1 MTTTSLLLSSKKTHY
16 LPKRKG
22 YSVYRYVVLIVLLL
36 QSIFLKLNA
45 QTTFI
50 VDYVPP
56 ETNVKDTLYLSGSF
70 NNWNPADKNYVFQLQ
85 ENGNY
90 VLANKQFHNSSW
102 ISYKITR
109 GNWETVEVQKNGQ
122 PLNVRKHSFTSSKP
136 ETVTLQVAGW
146 ADQLKKE
153 KTNRIVLQVV
163 DLPNNTPPNTSL
175 FVCGNFNG
183 WVPGDE
189 RYKLQDIGN
198 GIHQISIPVYGNR
211 IEYKYTR
218 GNWLTVEG
226 NSYGRPRPNRV
237 LDVNILST
245 KTLIK
250 DSIAFWEDQSYGI
263 FNPYTLVLVLTAL
276 QGFFLI
282 FIINSNQN
290 NNKWAN
296 QALSIL
302 IFVISFTLIAR
313 VVIYDRVI
321 YTNYPKLSL
330 LTDLVFFLY
339 APTLLIYIKRLL
351 HHAKK
356 SIWQYWPHFLPFLL
370 QCIVYVTFF
379 FKPTHT
385 FIEQNL
391 FQSMDSPP
399 YAVYEVIVVLALAFN
414 IWYWFKINGIV
425 NRYFKNIEH
434 NYSTDQNLKYL
445 NTILIILGICL
456 LLWTVIITVDVY
468 ATFTE
473 QPANFLINFLID
485 GIWIVFS
492 VVVFFLGYF
501 AIKQPQIFRMP
512 EPEEEIEE
520 PKIEKPVLET
530 EELAQLK
537 TNLHQIMTQDQVYLN
552 PQLSLPELAEK
563 MNTNVHTL
571 SRAIN
576 AGFNKNFRDFVNQ
589 YRIQDFINRAQDEKY
604 KNQTFL
610 AIALAVGFNSKSSF
624 NRSFKKVTDKSP
636 REYFNQLNQD

>member
-1 MTTTSLLLSSKKTHY
+1 MQRDKI
-16 LPKRKG
+16 
-22 YSVYRYVVLIVLLL
+22 YSIKLTINNSNCRINQLVLVVLFFFAI
-36 QSIFLKLNA
+36 LKIHG

-50 VDYVPP
+50 VDYVP
-56 ETNVKDTLYLSGSF
+56 EYTNVSQDLFLSGSF
-70 NNWNPADKNYVFQLQ
+70 NNWNPSDPDYKFTLQAD
-85 ENGNY
+85 GNY
-90 VLANKQFHNSSW
+90 VLANKEFENSW

-109 GNWETVEVQKNGQ
+109 GSWETVEVKKEGL
-122 PLNVRKHSFTSSKP
+122 PLTVRKHSFNKTGS

-146 ADQLKKE
+146 TDNFNALS
-153 KTNRIVLQVV
+153 NV
-163 DLPNNTPPNTSL
+163 DWLTVRLIDIPKNTPPNTSIYI
-175 FVCGNFNG
+175 CGNFNG

-189 RYKLQDIGN
+189 RYQLKVAGN
-198 GIHQISIPVYGNR
+198 GMYEITIPIYENR
-211 IEYKYTR
+211 LEYKFTR
-218 GNWLTVEG
+218 GNWSTVEG
-226 NSYGRPRPNRV
+226 SSYGRPRPNRV
-237 LDVNILST
+237 LEKEDLNPNQPVE
-245 KTLIK
+245 
-250 DSIAFWEDQSYGI
+250 DSIAYWEDQSYGI

-296 QALSIL
+296 QALSVL
-302 IFVISFTLIAR
+302 IFVISLTLIAR

-339 APTLLIYIKRLL
+339 GPTLLIYIKRLL

-356 SIWQYWPHFLPFLL
+356 AIWHYWPHFVPFFL
-370 QCIVYVTFF
+370 QCVIYVSFF

-399 YAVYEVIVVLALAFN
+399 YSIYEVIVLIALVFN
-414 IWYWFKINGIV
+414 IWYWFKVKNIIN
-425 NRYFKNIEH
+425 NYFKNIEH
-434 NYSTDQNLKYL
+434 NYSTDQNIKYL

-456 LLWTVIITVDVY
+456 VLWTVIILVDIY
-468 ATFTE
+468 GTFTE
-473 QPANFLINFLID
+473 KPVNALNNFLID

-512 EPEEEIEE
+512 EEEENQEEKAPEIEKSPLESEELESLKQALHQMMIEE
-520 PKIEKPVLET
+520 
-530 EELAQLK
+530 
-537 TNLHQIMTQDQVYLN
+537 QVYLN
-552 PQLSLPELAEK
+552 PQLSLPELAER
-563 MNTNVHTL
+563 MNSNVHTL

-576 AGFNKNFRDFVNQ
+576 AGFNKNFRDFVNH
-589 YRIQDFINRAQDEKY
+589 YRIEDFIVRAQDEKY

-624 NRSFKKVTDKSP
+624 NRSFKKVTNKSP
-636 REYFNQLNQD
+636 REYFNDLEQNTP

>member
-1 MTTTSLLLSSKKTHY
+1 MQKDKS
-16 LPKRKG
+16 
-22 YSVYRYVVLIVLLL
+22 YSIKLTINNSNCRINQLVLVVFFFFAI
-36 QSIFLKLNA
+36 LKIHG
-45 QTTFI
+45 QTTFV
-50 VDYVPP
+50 VDYVP
-56 ETNVKDTLYLSGSF
+56 EYTNVSQDLFLSGSF
-70 NNWNPADKNYVFQLQ
+70 NNWNPSDPDYKFTLQAD
-85 ENGNY
+85 GNY
-90 VLANKQFHNSSW
+90 VLANKEFENSW

-109 GNWETVEVQKNGQ
+109 GSWETVEVQKEGL
-122 PLNVRKHSFTSSKP
+122 PLTVRKHSFNKTGP

-146 ADQLKKE
+146 TDNFNALS
-153 KTNRIVLQVV
+153 NV
-163 DLPNNTPPNTSL
+163 DWLTVRLIDIPKNTPPNTSIYI
-175 FVCGNFNG
+175 CGNFNG

-189 RYKLQDIGN
+189 RYQLKVAGN
-198 GIHQISIPVYGNR
+198 GMYEITIPIYENR
-211 IEYKYTR
+211 LEYKFTR
-218 GNWLTVEG
+218 GNWSTVEG
-226 NSYGRPRPNRV
+226 SSYGRPRPNRV
-237 LDVNILST
+237 LEREDLNPNHPVEN
-245 KTLIK
+245 
-250 DSIAFWEDQSYGI
+250 SIAYWEDQSYGI

-296 QALSIL
+296 QALSVL

-339 APTLLIYIKRLL
+339 GPTLLIYIKRLL

-356 SIWQYWPHFLPFLL
+356 DIWHYWPHFVPFFL
-370 QCIVYVTFF
+370 QCVIYVSFF

-399 YAVYEVIVVLALAFN
+399 YSIYEVIVLIALMFN
-414 IWYWFKINGIV
+414 IWYWFKVKNIIN
-425 NRYFKNIEH
+425 NYFKNIEH
-434 NYSTDQNLKYL
+434 NYSTDQNIKYL

-456 LLWTVIITVDVY
+456 VLWTVIILVDIY
-468 ATFTE
+468 GTFTE
-473 QPANFLINFLID
+473 KPVNALNNFLID

-512 EPEEEIEE
+512 EEEENQEE
-520 PKIEKPVLET
+520 KAPEIEKSPLESEELESLKQALHQMMT
-530 EELAQLK
+530 EE
-537 TNLHQIMTQDQVYLN
+537 QVYLN
-552 PQLSLPELAEK
+552 PQLSLPELAER
-563 MNTNVHTL
+563 MNSNVHTL

-576 AGFNKNFRDFVNQ
+576 AGFNKNFRDFVNH
-589 YRIQDFINRAQDEKY
+589 YRIEDFIVRAQDEKY

-624 NRSFKKVTDKSP
+624 NRSFKKVTNKSP
-636 REYFNQLNQD
+636 REYFNDLEQNTP